1 MPSSAALPPATTS
14 PLAHLKRAF
23 TWNLGRITPSA
34 SESDALAEAGLT
46 DAAVQRYAVWRRSL
60 LKVALVPTLLVFVL
74 ALWDAVEG
82 GMDELSMVGVAL
94 EGAWLLAM
102 ALLALA
108 CFRGSCSWTQ
118 PGAAAGLLRGAW
130 MAAFLFPIVSA
141 LLPESLLYDVHAVS
155 KTTDMDGLDKFE
167 TLLDIAL
174 GLALSG
180 GTFLILLPAVLSVIP
195 GAVNGCLRIKSLLP
209 AAQLPGWL
217 LVCAAPVFLLSWLVI
232 LAVANHVFQ
241 SPLLVLGVTL
251 WAGSPIWYALR
262 GRVFVQSQLSEQ
274 DAMRIAG
281 VKRVVALL
289 ALTGIACIL
298 AFTVTSKVAGLTVV
312 GTDPEAA
319 VSTKIDELGEAS
331 DDVSLEAVGEAL
343 DESKSFVYAYDLSS
357 WQLLL
362 DVLAKLLLAT
372 AVFADLVLR
381 ATLAGWKNERALRA
395 RSEASGYDASAAAAA
410 EALGSG
416 RPAS

>member
-1 MPSSAALPPATTS
+1 MTS
-14 PLAHLKRAF
+14 LLGHLKRAF
-23 TWNLGRITPSA
+23 TWNLGWITPSA
-34 SESDALAEAGLT
+34 SESATLDAAGLT
-46 DAAVQRYAVWRRSL
+46 DPVVRRYAVWRRSL
-60 LKVALVPTLLVFVL
+60 LKVALVPTLVVFVL

-82 GMDELSMVGVAL
+82 GMDELSYVGVAL

-102 ALLALA
+102 AGLTLA
-108 CFRGSCSWTQ
+108 CIQGSRSWTQ
-118 PGAAAGLLRGAW
+118 PGAAATLLRTAW
-130 MAAFLFPIVSA
+130 IAAFLFPIVSA
-141 LLPESLLYDVHAVS
+141 LLPEALLYDVHAISTAAGAV
-155 KTTDMDGLDKFE
+155 DLDKFE

-180 GTFLILLPAVLSVIP
+180 GTFLLLLPAVLSVIP

-262 GRVFVQSQLSEQ
+262 GRVFVQSQLSEE
-274 DAMRIAG
+274 DTRRIAG
-281 VKRVVALL
+281 VKRVVGLL
-289 ALTGIACIL
+289 ALTGITSIL
-298 AFTVTSKVAGLTVV
+298 AFALTSKLAGLTVL

-319 VSTKIDELGEAS
+319 VSTKIDELSESS
-331 DDVSLEAVGEAL
+331 DGVSLLAVGEAL
-343 DESKSFVYAYDLSS
+343 DDSKSFVYAYDLSS
-357 WQLLL
+357 WQLLI
-362 DVLAKLLLAT
+362 DILAKLLLAT

-381 ATLAGWKNERALRA
+381 ATLAGWRNERALRA
-395 RSEASGYDASAAAAA
+395 RAEASGYDASVEAAAS
-410 EALGSG
+410 AL